1 MRQELAQF
9 SSQREAA
16 LTIGVFD
23 GVHLGHQHLISILK
37 QHAEARGYV
46 PGVVTFR
53 SHPQQILFP
62 NNSVIYLSS
71 LEDRIRR
78 LHDLGIDLV
87 VPLSFTM
94 DLAKTPAHTFVSLL
108 KEYLDVSLLVVGPDF
123 ALGRG
128 REGDITTLTSLGH
141 ELGFGVEVAAPLV
154 LDGEV
159 VSSTL
164 IRQAVA
170 AGDVTKVKKLLG
182 RPHTLNGEVVHG
194 DSRGRTIGFPTANL
208 EINSDQA
215 VPANGVYA
223 TKAFVEQQ
231 VYSSVT
237 SIGNRPTF
245 GGLKRTIEVYLLDFQ
260 GELYNSKLCI
270 ELLKR
275 LREEQRFS
283 SKEELVAQIECD
295 VEQAREVLRSEE

>member
-9 SSQREAA
+9 SSHQETA

-53 SHPQQILFP
+53 SHPQQVLSP
-62 NNSVIYLSS
+62 NNSVVYLSS
-71 LEDRIRR
+71 LEGRIER
-78 LHDLGIDLV
+78 LHDLGINLV
-87 VPLSFTM
+87 VPLSFTRG
-94 DLAKTPAHTFVSLL
+94 LAQTPARTFVSLL
-108 KEYLDVSLLVVGPDF
+108 REFLNVRLLVVGPDF
-123 ALGRG
+123 ALGKG
-128 REGDITTLTSLGH
+128 RKGDIPALISLGH
-141 ELGFGVEVAAPLV
+141 ELGFGIEIAAPLV

-159 VSSTL
+159 VSSTVV
-164 IRQAVA
+164 RQAVA
-170 AGDVTKVKKLLG
+170 EGDVAKVKKLLG
-182 RPHTLNGEVVHG
+182 RPHTLYGEVVHG
-194 DSRGRTIGFPTANL
+194 DSRGRTLGFPTANL

-215 VPANGVYA
+215 VPANGVYV
-223 TKAFVEQQ
+223 TKAFIEQQ

-237 SIGNRPTF
+237 SIGSRPTF
-245 GGLKRTIEVYLLDFQ
+245 GGTERTIEVYLLDFAR
-260 GELYNSKLCI
+260 ELYNSNLCI

-283 SKEELVAQIECD
+283 STKELVAQIECD
-295 VEQAREVLRSEE
+295 VEQAREVLRSEG